1 MLKLTNTLTG
11 QKEFFEPLK
20 NRVVTVYTCGP
31 TVYLESHIGNWRT
44 FIFYDTLA
52 RTLKYLGYN
61 VHNVLNIT
69 DVGHLTSDSDEGEDK
84 IEQEARI
91 ERETAWEIAQ
101 KYTQLFKTGLRILNI
116 QEPWKMPKATDHI
129 KQQIALIKTLEDKGA
144 TYLIKGDGI
153 YFDTSCVKDYGKLAK
168 FDKDAQR
175 AGARVDFNSHKKH
188 HADFALWKFS
198 PANKQ
203 RDMEWDS
210 PWGKGFPGWH
220 IECSAMANEY
230 LGPTL
235 DIHAGGIDHIGTHHT
250 NEIAQSETAT
260 GKPYVKIWLHAQFMQ
275 INNTKMAKSKGN
287 WILLK
292 DIQHLTDPMVFR
304 LLVLS
309 SHYATAQKF
318 DIKTLKS
325 FEPFLLKLY
334 GFADRQYQLAQLKPV
349 SKVKVLFNKAL
360 KNFKSA
366 MEDDLNTAKALAV
379 ISNLIDDLE
388 DLPITKNDNQLLLDS
403 LGQFEAVLGLKL
415 LNRKDINPE
424 IKKLIQERDFA
435 RKNGDYKKAD
445 QLRMKLLNNKIAI
458 KDLPFESRWQK
469 MSFN

>member
-11 QKEFFEPLK
+11 KKEILKPLK
-20 NRVVTVYTCGP
+20 DRVVTIYTCGP

-84 IEQEARI
+84 IEREAKI

-101 KYTQLFKTGLRILNI
+101 KYTELFKTGLKILNI
-116 QEPWKMPKATDHI
+116 QEPWKMPRATDHI
-129 KQQIALIKTLEDKGA
+129 KQQIALIKVLEDKGA
-144 TYLIKGDGI
+144 VYRIEGEGI
-153 YFDTSCVKDYGKLAK
+153 YFDTSLVKDYGKLAK

-175 AGARVDFNSHKKH
+175 AGARVDSNSHKKH

-198 PANKQ
+198 PVGKQ

-260 GKPYVKIWLHAQFMQ
+260 GKPYAKIWLHTQFMQ
-275 INNTKMAKSKGN
+275 INNDKMAKSKGN

-292 DIQHLTDPMVFR
+292 NIQHLTDPMVFR

-309 SHYATAQKF
+309 SHYATAQRF

-325 FEPFLLKLY
+325 FEPFLLKIY
-334 GFADRQYQLAQLKPV
+334 GFADRQYQLVQ
-349 SKVKVLFNKAL
+349 SKSLPEVKDLFDKAL
-360 KNFKSA
+360 ENFKSVL
-366 MEDDLNTAKALAV
+366 EDDLNTAKALAV
-379 ISNLIDDLE
+379 MSNLIDDLD
-388 DLPITKNDNQLLLDS
+388 DLPLTVSDRKLLIASLD
-403 LGQFEAVLGLKL
+403 QFETVLGLRL
-415 LNRKDINPE
+415 LNRKDITSE
-424 IKKLIQERDFA
+424 IKKLLQKRNLT
-435 RKNGDYKKAD
+435 RKNGDYQKAD
-445 QLRMKLLNNKIAI
+445 QLRSKLLEKKIII
-458 KDLPFESRWQK
+458 KDLPFESRWQRT
-469 MSFN
+469 SFN